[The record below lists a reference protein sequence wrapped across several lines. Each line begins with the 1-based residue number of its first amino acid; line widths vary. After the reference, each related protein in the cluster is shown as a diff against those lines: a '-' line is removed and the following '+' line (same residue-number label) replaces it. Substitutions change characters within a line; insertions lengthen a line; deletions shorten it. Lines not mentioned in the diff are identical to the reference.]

1 MGNILSLRSA
11 VVRVQNWYWGVHPF
25 AEQCVVCLEQKRVFK
40 KMHRTLGTEQ
50 PHLVCLDCH
59 RAWERKCAENRA
71 DRAPEERLICP
82 ICVRARCYMLSMS
95 VYVACWACQQLR
107 KTENNSWPMGEV
119 TWPSVILAVP
129 SDGIAFAK
137 PPNVRCATARDH

>member
-1 MGNILSLRSA
+1 MGNTLSLRSA
-11 VVRVQNWYWGVHPF
+11 VVRAQNWYWGVYLF

-59 RAWERKCAENRA
+59 RAWERTCAENRA

-82 ICVRARCYMLSMS
+82 ICVRARCYTLSMS
-95 VYVACWACQQLR
+95 VYVACWACQQLK
-107 KTENNSWPMGEV
+107 KTEPF
-119 TWPSVILAVP
+119 LAHGG
-129 SDGIAFAK
+129 SHMAERHHGCTLCWDCI
-137 PPNVRCATARDH
+137 REATR